1 MYMRNWNEDVT
12 KIVSNNHLFII
23 DLLNFIN
30 LIPSVPAV
38 PVVPAVKKLTK
49 IDKKIL
55 HDFTQQIRKI
65 KGNSNKNQLKL
76 LNVITGTKLKEHILR
91 LKSENID
98 YMEQYQTITSN
109 YIKLINGEFSDNNSY
124 SEQVVDSF
132 NYFYST
138 LIMGKTY
145 NREYGISD
153 AKLSDLIS
161 IEEFR
166 REWSLHSSCPYC
178 DITQLEFDSSSVDH
192 FFPKKKY
199 PLLSIYPSNLVV
211 SCTACNDRLKKDEL
225 NIPCAHPYYDNVE
238 TFFSFH
244 IDNDR
249 VISLKLNPSLSS
261 TEEAKINNYLNLFK
275 IRERYNTNGK
285 IIIEDLEKNIRK
297 NLVKELR
304 YMQDLNYQTIFGFV
318 EKELL
323 EQLRNLNSI
332 KMARSFVKLQIDYI
346 NQLLRDE
353 EYKEDLSGY
362 LNQLYCSS

>member
-1 MYMRNWNEDVT
+1 MYMRNWNKDVT
-12 KIVSNNHLFII
+12 KIVNNNHLFII

-30 LIPSVPAV
+30 FIPAV
-38 PVVPAVKKLTK
+38 STVKKLTN
-49 IDKKIL
+49 IDKQML
-55 HDFTQQIRKI
+55 HDFTQQIRQI
-65 KGNSNKNQLKL
+65 KKNASEDQLKL
-76 LNVITGTKLKEHILR
+76 LNVITGTKLKEHIFR
-91 LKSENID
+91 LKSEDID
-98 YMEQYQTITSN
+98 YMKQYQTITSN
-109 YIKLINGEFSDNNSY
+109 YIKLINGEFSDNNIY

-145 NREYGISD
+145 NKEYGISD
-153 AKLSDLIS
+153 AKISDLIS

-178 DITQLEFDSSSVDH
+178 DITQLEFDASSVDH

-225 NIPCAHPYYDNVE
+225 NIPCAHPYFDNVE

-261 TEEAKINNYLNLFK
+261 TEEAKIINYLDLFK

-297 NLVKELR
+297 NLVKELKYR
-304 YMQDLNYQTIFGFV
+304 KYLNYHVIFNFV
-318 EKELL
+318 EQELL
-323 EQLRNLNSI
+323 EQLENLKSI

-346 NQLLRDE
+346 NQLLKDE
-353 EYKEDLSGY
+353 EYRKDLSEY
-362 LNQLYCSS
+362 LKQLYCSN